1 MGGCHHGCQDAR
13 CGLCVT
19 APLWYVTKR
28 IIDRSLLCLAVMTS
42 GVSMCLTVWG
52 GLSVSTCVGIP
63 VSLCGPTGI
72 TFMALCVLGLSQ

>member
-1 MGGCHHGCQDAR
+1 MGVRMPDVVFVSQRRYG
-13 CGLCVT
+13 
-19 APLWYVTKR
+19 YVTKR